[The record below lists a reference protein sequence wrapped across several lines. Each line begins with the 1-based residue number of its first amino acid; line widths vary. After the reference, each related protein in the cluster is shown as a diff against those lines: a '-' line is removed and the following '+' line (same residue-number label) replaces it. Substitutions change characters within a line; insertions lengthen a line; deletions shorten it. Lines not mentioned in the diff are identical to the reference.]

1 MKKILSVV
9 MVLLLLAVPCAMG
22 VSAADPAINANE
34 QKILDVLSQTV
45 TIGKTKYHIPDEY
58 VNQAKN
64 YFLTADISEADANT
78 VITHINS
85 GIDTLKAATLPTQ
98 EIKTLP
104 TATKEAVLQAGKNA
118 CATVNL
124 TLVYNTVTE
133 KVTITNNASGSTV
146 VFDAAPVVKVTGS
159 NVNVTAIVVS
169 FVSLVTVMVAAVVI
183 SKKARLF

>member
-1 MKKILSVV
+1 

-85 GIDTLKAATLPTQ
+85 GIETLKAATLPTQ
-98 EIKTLP
+98 EFNIKTLP
-104 TATKEAVLQAGKNA
+104 TATKEAVLQAGKDA

-124 TLVYNTVTE
+124 TLVYNTATE
-133 KVTITNNASGSTV
+133 KVTITNNASGNTV
-146 VFDAAPVVKVTGS
+146 VFDAAPIVKVTGS